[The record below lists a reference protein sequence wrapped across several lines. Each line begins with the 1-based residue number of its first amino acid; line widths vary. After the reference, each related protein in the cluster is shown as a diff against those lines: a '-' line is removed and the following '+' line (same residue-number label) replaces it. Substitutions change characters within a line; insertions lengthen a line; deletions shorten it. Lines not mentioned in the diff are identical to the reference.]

1 MYVASDSDEAKKLMQ
16 SKDSTVRTATLEVF
30 HIDRSDTQS
39 KPEAYGGNLAAW
51 TEFMLL
57 AEADCL
63 VASRSGFNEA
73 AVRISLKNETFDRC
87 YAYFYECTTMES
99 IRNHSPVVIATST
112 AI

>member
-1 MYVASDSDEAKKLMQ
+1 
-16 SKDSTVRTATLEVF
+16 LEVF
-30 HIDRSDTQS
+30 HIDRTDAQLRS
-39 KPEAYGGNLAAW
+39 EAYGGNIAAW

-57 AEADCL
+57 VETDCI
-63 VASRSGFNEA
+63 VASRSGFSEA
-73 AVRISLKNETFDRC
+73 AVRISLNNETFDRC

>member
-1 MYVASDSDEAKKLMQ
+1 MYVASDSDEAKKLVQ

-99 IRNHSPVVIATST
+99 IRNHYPAVIATST
-112 AI
+112 DI